1 MTSAGIE
8 VFNRHSQAYFSNQNA
23 DFQPCHEG
31 LYPLFASIDRTKPSE
46 ILENLC
52 LTLLKRPATLDER
65 PEGERW
71 WYGLHLMPS
80 LNPIP
85 QIWLPHPPAHLINP
99 DLDATDNYDHSIGRL
114 SSTSVYRSGGIG
126 QIYGGAVRHVSD
138 EASTFRTNLKTALR
152 MQAEEEGLST
162 PELTPMQQYYR
173 DKEKK
178 GSKRKKI
185 WTGRGEWEYEETK
198 KEKKARLA
206 SYKSTSTPWDAD
218 PGGDKSRRFF
228 TQSSAPAAKGAG
240 KDKGR
245 GKPVEIVDDWA
256 LAEGEAKMMMVRM
269 VCDHWTSLQY
279 TAAAA
284 SAPSQLPGAPLAL
297 QKTRKNDTTV
307 LADILGL
314 AATQGR
320 HASQSGHMSSPLQSS
335 QPLRPSQSSQS
346 SQRDRPASSPI
357 QSRSAMATPSSQGV
371 PGRPRT
377 SNPFAPKASFVPSSQ
392 QTDPGSTQL
401 SGPAGNP
408 FKQSVQKTTLPMGV
422 RPLVQSQ
429 TTRMQ
434 APVAKRNPFGPSV
447 KLGTPTQSK
456 AQVTLAPKT
465 VKVFKVFPL
474 FDQMKKKDPSKR

>member
-1 MTSAGIE
+1 
-8 VFNRHSQAYFSNQNA
+8 
-23 DFQPCHEG
+23 
-31 LYPLFASIDRTKPSE
+31 
-46 ILENLC
+46 
-52 LTLLKRPATLDER
+52 
-65 PEGERW
+65 
-71 WYGLHLMPS
+71 
-80 LNPIP
+80 
-85 QIWLPHPPAHLINP
+85 
-99 DLDATDNYDHSIGRL
+99 
-114 SSTSVYRSGGIG
+114 
-126 QIYGGAVRHVSD
+126 
-138 EASTFRTNLKTALR
+138 
-152 MQAEEEGLST
+152 
-162 PELTPMQQYYR
+162 MQQYYR

-228 TQSSAPAAKGAG
+228 TQSSAPNATAAKGKG
-240 KDKGR
+240 KGR

-269 VCDHWTSLQY
+269 VCDHWESLQY
-279 TAAAA
+279 TTAVVSA
-284 SAPSQLPGAPLAL
+284 SSQLPGAPLAL
-297 QKTRKNDTTV
+297 QKTRKNDPTV

-320 HASQSGHMSSPLQSS
+320 HGSHSGHMSSPLQSS
-335 QPLRPSQSSQS
+335 QPTRHSQSSQS

-357 QSRSAMATPSSQGV
+357 QSRSAMTTPSSQAV
-371 PGRPRT
+371 SGRPRT

-401 SGPAGNP
+401 SGTAGNP

-422 RPLVQSQ
+422 RPLIQSQ
-429 TTRMQ
+429 TTRIQ
-434 APVAKRNPFGPSV
+434 APVAKRSPFGPSV
-447 KLGTPTQSK
+447 KLGTPIESK

-465 VKVFKVFPL
+465 VKVFPL
-474 FDQMKKKDPSKR
+474 FDRMKKKGPSKR